1 MVQHLL
7 LAMVAAPLIALSAPI
22 TLVLRLVS
30 PATRRRWI
38 LPVLHSRV
46 TRILAFPV
54 VAWVIFASV
63 MWVSHFSPLFD
74 AALEDPLVH
83 DLEHALFLGA
93 GLLFWWPAVAL
104 DPAPWRM
111 PHPARALYVFLQMPQ
126 NTFLAVVLLN
136 AQAALYPHYATL
148 VRTWG
153 PTPLAD
159 QQAAAGIMWLVGDA
173 IFLVAVMAI
182 VVGWMRAEARDT
194 RAARPAG
201 GSRDGR
207 HPDPRG
213 AAGRSTRAR
222 ARGGSTGER
231 RLQVSAVL
239 RRIDVA
245 AADDADHR
253 PIEVA
258 QAQLVAAERDRR
270 EGQGAARLRDQARP
284 FRGQPDRGGDLG
296 LAHGHDPVEVRAQ
309 VREGPSPERL
319 RPRAIGDR
327 PRHVRRGPTDD
338 LPTLERLA
346 RIGGELGFH
355 ADDPRSRDE
364 RLDRHGDTT
373 RESTAADRHE
383 DQRDIRQFLG
393 DLESDRALPGDDAVV
408 VVGRDDG
415 ETPFRGDRLGPFA
428 AFFRGR
434 PHGDDLGS
442 VGGDALALDRRGRR
456 WA

>member
-1 MVQHLL
+1 MRAMSRRPTLPPRLGWLVGLGAIVWLAAAASAVAHGPVPAEPPSAATLLLGWTFEPLPTLGIAVAAIWWWWAVRRVNAAHPTNPVPVRRSVAFAAGLAALAVALVSGVDRYDTALFSVHMFQHLL

-30 PATRRRWI
+30 PATRRRWV

-126 NTFLAVVLLN
+126 NTFLAVVLLS

-194 RAARPAG
+194 ARLDRQAASEMA
-201 GSRDGR
+201 DI
-207 HPDPRG
+207 
-213 AAGRSTRAR
+213 
-222 ARGGSTGER
+222 
-231 RLQVSAVL
+231 
-239 RRIDVA
+239 RI
-245 AADDADHR
+245 
-253 PIEVA
+253 
-258 QAQLVAAERDRR
+258 R
-270 EGQGAARLRDQARP
+270 EGL
-284 FRGQPDRGGDLG
+284 
-296 LAHGHDPVEVRAQ
+296 LAD
-309 VREGPSPERL
+309 
-319 RPRAIGDR
+319 
-327 PRHVRRGPTDD
+327 
-338 LPTLERLA
+338 RLA
-346 RIGGELGFH
+346 REREEGQPGSG
-355 ADDPRSRDE
+355 ASR
-364 RLDRHGDTT
+364 
-373 RESTAADRHE
+373 
-383 DQRDIRQFLG
+383 
-393 DLESDRALPGDDAVV
+393 
-408 VVGRDDG
+408 
-415 ETPFRGDRLGPFA
+415 
-428 AFFRGR
+428 
-434 PHGDDLGS
+434 
-442 VGGDALALDRRGRR
+442 
-456 WA
+456 